1 MVVIKKHKPSRMA
14 RARNLNI
21 RRREAARLSMLTT
34 VPSVVELRN
43 PTYAEAMTSSVPVE
57 ENEEENGLLEV
68 IRQVEEE
75 KGDLRRERRMLLE
88 ERREDKKK
96 ILALETEIIR
106 YRERIMRMDVTLAEE
121 REETRKARRKY
132 QREHTASLRAKE
144 GAKRAKEEMK
154 DVLTE
159 LEVANSRIDHQEEE
173 MEKLNRKNE
182 ELERSI
188 SSWMRIRQT

>member
-21 RRREAARLSMLTT
+21 RRRETARLSTLTT

-43 PTYAEAMTSSVPVE
+43 PTYAEAATSPVPVE
-57 ENEEENGLLEV
+57 ENEEENRLLEV

-75 KGDLRRERRMLLE
+75 KRDLRRERRMLLE
-88 ERREDKKK
+88 KRRENKEK

-106 YRERIMRMDVTLAEE
+106 YRKRIIRMDVTLAEE

-132 QREHTASLRAKE
+132 
-144 GAKRAKEEMK
+144 
-154 DVLTE
+154 
-159 LEVANSRIDHQEEE
+159 
-173 MEKLNRKNE
+173 
-182 ELERSI
+182 
-188 SSWMRIRQT
+188 